1 MKVSFVSF
9 FGNYGDTF
17 KGFTKVFTA
26 GWLKFAQNLL
36 LTKSALSPTQ
46 TPNSDLRILK
56 SAGSKYFEASIL
68 FITTAENI
76 KLVIS

>member
-17 KGFTKVFTA
+17 KGFSKVFTA

-36 LTKSALSPTQ
+36 
-46 TPNSDLRILK
+46 
-56 SAGSKYFEASIL
+56 
-68 FITTAENI
+68 
-76 KLVIS
+76 